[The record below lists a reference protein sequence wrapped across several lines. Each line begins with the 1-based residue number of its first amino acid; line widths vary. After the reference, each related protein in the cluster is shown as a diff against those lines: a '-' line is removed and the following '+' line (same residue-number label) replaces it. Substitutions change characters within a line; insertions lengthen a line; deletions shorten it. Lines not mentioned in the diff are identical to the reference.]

1 MADKR
6 LSVALIGNPNA
17 GKSTIFNLLT
27 GLRQHVSN
35 FPGITVDKKIG
46 VFQTGSGEKVDLID
60 LPGIYSLFP
69 NSKDEKLVVDII
81 TDPTNS
87 NYPDLVLYVAD
98 VNNLE
103 RHLLLSTQLLD
114 LKIPM
119 IIVLNMI
126 DIAEAN
132 EQSIDADALQ
142 KELEVPVLT
151 MSGKTGYQ
159 INELKNK
166 IEKFISEGKDAFVK
180 EEPFYSMTAGE
191 KVLTDNVNAA
201 IKSDQS
207 YRSKILAHHHEWL
220 SHLNAADRIQI
231 KSIAGEAGFD
241 NIKGQIS
248 ETMNRYNKFGYLVK
262 STLNKPNLS
271 SQSFTE
277 KIDNIITHKIV
288 GPIIFFAIMLLMFQ
302 SIYSWASFP
311 MDLIDGFFGTAGYFV
326 RGILPEGWFTNLIV
340 DGIIAGLGGILIFI
354 PQITILFFLIAV
366 LEESGYMSRA
376 VFMFDG
382 LMQRFGL
389 NGRSIVALVS
399 SGACAIPAIM
409 STRTIGNRTERLITI
424 MVSPLI
430 SCSARIPVYTVL
442 IGFVVV
448 PGSLGIFNTQGLAFM
463 GLYMLGIIASL
474 LVALVFK
481 TLLPSDEEGS
491 YLMMELPQYKRP
503 IWKNVLHTVKEKV
516 QAFVVEAGKVILVIS
531 VVLWFLASYG
541 PGTQVQD
548 AELEAISMS
557 TQQGL
562 EDTEKENLIAA
573 KRIEASYAGH
583 LGKFIEPAI
592 APLGFDWKIGIALLT
607 SFAAREV
614 FVGTMATI
622 YSIGSSD
629 DETSVTGQM
638 LKERRPDGRLVY
650 DFATSLSLLIFYV
663 FALQCMSTIAVTK
676 RETNS
681 WKWPIIQFIYMGLM
695 AYLGSL
701 MVYQTFS

>member
-1 MADKR
+1 MADNR

-46 VFQTGSGEKVDLID
+46 VFQLDTGEKVDLID

-81 TDPTNS
+81 TDPDNS
-87 NYPDLVLYVAD
+87 AYPDLIVYVAD

-103 RHLLLSTQLLD
+103 RHLLLATQLLD
-114 LKIPM
+114 LQIPM
-119 IIVLNMI
+119 IMVLNMV
-126 DIAEAN
+126 DIAEAKL
-132 EQSIDADALQ
+132 QTIDTSSLRQ
-142 KELEVPVLT
+142 ELEIPILT
-151 MSGKTGYQ
+151 MSGKTGFQ
-159 INELKNK
+159 MDNLKK
-166 IEKFISEGKDAFVK
+166 EIERFKTDGGDSFIKSL
-180 EEPFYSMTAGE
+180 PFYGLTTSEKSMTS
-191 KVLTDNVNAA
+191 KVNTLMS
-201 IKSDQS
+201 SDQS
-207 YRSKILAHHHEWL
+207 YRSKIIAHHHEWL
-220 SHLNAADRIQI
+220 SHLSAANRIQI
-231 KSIAGEAGFD
+231 KSIAGAVGFD

-248 ETMNRYNKFGYLVK
+248 ETMSRYNKFGSLVK
-262 STLNKPNLS
+262 STLTKPAQS
-271 SQSFTE
+271 SQSLTE
-277 KIDNIITHKIV
+277 KIDKVITHKVI
-288 GPIIFFAIMLLMFQ
+288 GPFIFFAIMLLMFQ
-302 SIYSWASFP
+302 SIYS
-311 MDLIDGFFGTAGYFV
+311 
-326 RGILPEGWFTNLIV
+326 
-340 DGIIAGLGGILIFI
+340 
-354 PQITILFFLIAV
+354 QITILFLLIAI

-442 IGFVVV
+442 IGFVVA
-448 PGSLGIFNTQGLAFM
+448 PGKIGIFGTQGLAFM
-463 GLYMLGIIASL
+463 GLYLLGIVASL
-474 LVALVFK
+474 AVAFVFK
-481 TLLPSDEEGS
+481 MILPSDEEGS
-491 YLMMELPQYKRP
+491 YLMMELPQYKPP
-503 IWKNVLHTVKEKV
+503 IWKNVLLTVKEKV

-531 VVLWFLASYG
+531 VILWFLASYG
-541 PGTQVQD
+541 PGNKIEQ
-548 AELEAISMS
+548 AEQSAIELS

-562 EDTEKENLIAA
+562 EDIEKENLIAA

-583 LGKFIEPAI
+583 VGKFIEPAI
-592 APLGFDWKIGIALLT
+592 APLGFDWKIGISLLT

-629 DETSVTGQM
+629 DETSVSGQM

-663 FALQCMSTIAVTK
+663 FALQCMSTLAITK

-681 WKWPIIQFIYMGLM
+681 WKWPIIQFVYMGLM
-695 AYLGSL
+695 AYFGSL
-701 MVYQTFS
+701 IVYQIFS

>member
-46 VFQTGSGEKVDLID
+46 VFQLNDGEKVDLID

-81 TDPTNS
+81 TDPNNS
-87 NYPDLVLYVAD
+87 TYPDLVVYVAD

-103 RHLLLSTQLLD
+103 RHLLLATQLLD
-114 LKIPM
+114 LQIPM
-119 IIVLNMI
+119 VLVLNMV
-126 DIAEAN
+126 DIAEAK
-132 EQSIDADALQ
+132 EQTIDTAVLA
-142 KELEVPVLT
+142 KELEIPILT
-151 MSGKTGYQ
+151 MSGKTGFQ
-159 INELKNK
+159 IENLKKEIQKYRLNG
-166 IEKFISEGKDAFVK
+166 SDAFVK
-180 EEPFYSMTAGE
+180 TVPFYKMTSGEKSMT
-191 KVLTDNVNAA
+191 DHVN
-201 IKSDQS
+201 KTMSLDQS

-220 SHLNAADRIQI
+220 SHLTAADRIQI
-231 KSIAGEAGFD
+231 KSIAGEVGFD

-248 ETMNRYNKFGYLVK
+248 ETMSRYNKFGPIVK
-262 STLNKPNLS
+262 STLTKPVKTS
-271 SQSFTE
+271 RSFTE
-277 KIDNIITHKIV
+277 KIDKIITHKIA
-288 GPIIFFAIMLLMFQ
+288 GPFIFFAIMLLMFQ

-311 MDLIDGFFGTAGYFV
+311 MDLIDGFFGTAGSFV
-326 RGILPEGWFTNLIV
+326 RGVMAEGWFTDLLV

-354 PQITILFFLIAV
+354 PQITILFLLIAV

-442 IGFVVV
+442 IGFVVAPSSV
-448 PGSLGIFNTQGLAFM
+448 GIFNAQGLAFM
-463 GLYMLGIIASL
+463 GLYLLGIVASL
-474 LVALVFK
+474 LVAFVFK
-481 TLLPSDEEGS
+481 LILPKDEEGS
-491 YLMMELPQYKRP
+491 YLMMELPQYKPP
-503 IWKNVLHTVKEKV
+503 IWKNVLLTVREKV

-531 VVLWFLASYG
+531 VILWFLASYG
-541 PGTQVQD
+541 PGDQVLQAEEAAMTQ
-548 AELEAISMS
+548 AIE
-557 TQQGL
+557 QGL
-562 EDTEKENLIAA
+562 EDTAKENLIAA

-592 APLGFDWKIGIALLT
+592 EPLGFDWKIGIALLT

-629 DETSVTGQM
+629 DETSVSGQM
-638 LKERRPDGRLVY
+638 RKERRPDGRLVY

-663 FALQCMSTIAVTK
+663 FALQCMSTLAVTR

-681 WKWPIIQFIYMGLM
+681 WKWPIIQFVYMGLM

-701 MVYQTFS
+701 FVYQMFS

>member
-87 NYPDLVLYVAD
+87 DYPDLVLYVAD

-132 EQSIDADALQ
+132 EQSVDADALQ

-151 MSGKTGYQ
+151 MSGK
-159 INELKNK
+159 
-166 IEKFISEGKDAFVK
+166 
-180 EEPFYSMTAGE
+180 AGE

-201 IKSDQS
+201 MNSDQS

-241 NIKGQIS
+241 NIKCQIS

-311 MDLIDGFFGTAGYFV
+311 MDLIDGFFGTAGSFV
-326 RGILPEGWFTNLIV
+326 RSILPEGWFTNLIV

-354 PQITILFFLIAV
+354 PQITILFLLIAV

-442 IGFVVV
+442 IGFVVA

-503 IWKNVLHTVKEKV
+503 IWKNVLLTVKEKV

-638 LKERRPDGRLVY
+638 LKERRPNGRLVY

-681 WKWPIIQFIYMGLM
+681 WKWPIIQFVYIGLM

-701 MVYQTFS
+701 MVYQIFS